1 MVVNT
6 IWQSNFVSTFS
17 CDSCEE
23 TEQKFIVSQYMY
35 VVQSTGEFW
44 FQIVKQYFHYLISY
58 WYHEYPTNSSENHK
72 KYLKIALL
80 SIATKFGPQE
90 VDSVLLIRQ

>member
-23 TEQKFIVSQYMY
+23 TEQKFIVSRYMY

-44 FQIVKQYFHYLISY
+44 FQIVKQCFHYLISY
-58 WYHEYPTNSSENHK
+58 WCHEYPTNSSENHK
-72 KYLKIALL
+72 KI
-80 SIATKFGPQE
+80 
-90 VDSVLLIRQ
+90 